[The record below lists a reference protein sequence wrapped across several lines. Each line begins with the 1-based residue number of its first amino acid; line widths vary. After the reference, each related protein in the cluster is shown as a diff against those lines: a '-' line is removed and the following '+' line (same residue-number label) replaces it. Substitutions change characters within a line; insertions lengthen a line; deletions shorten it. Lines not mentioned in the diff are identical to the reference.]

1 MDEAAKTLVTILGT
15 AGGSAFVTL
24 LVRGMF
30 KWLSGAA
37 HREQI
42 RNTSLAKQ
50 RADAIKERDEAEA
63 ERDTADNKRRE
74 AEEHVAMLKNQVRE
88 LGQVPVERPKKE

>member
-15 AGGSAFVTL
+15 AGGGAFVTL
-24 LVRGMF
+24 MVKGLF
-30 KWLSGAA
+30 KWFSGAA
-37 HREQI
+37 HREQV

-63 ERDTADNKRRE
+63 ERDVADNRRRE
-74 AEEHVAMLKNQVRE
+74 AEEHVAMLKNQIRE
-88 LGQVPVERPKKE
+88 LGHVPIERPV

>member
-24 LVRGMF
+24 LVKGLIKVF
-30 KWLSGAA
+30 TGAA
-37 HREQI
+37 HREQV

-50 RADAIKERDEAEA
+50 RTDAIRERDEAEA
-63 ERDTADNKRRE
+63 ERDLADTKRRE
-74 AEEHVAMLKNQVRE
+74 AEEHVAMLKNQIRE
-88 LGQVPVERPKKE
+88 LGKIPIERPE